1 MFYFSEGFYY
11 SLSLSV
17 NSILWQSLCLKM
29 CHICPACICR
39 FNKTEGVTAIWLS
52 PLILMWLHDPEESRI
67 SWIYT
72 RVFCVNTLFA
82 FVIMGVDFD
91 RIFPFTL
98 PWLLPEQT
106 APAYCM
112 LLSQMMEFCSAG
124 GRAELT
130 ELRVWHTSNLFFF
143 FFPCLICLF
152 SAGIEKHNWHNS
164 L

>member
-29 CHICPACICR
+29 CNC
-39 FNKTEGVTAIWLS
+39 NLTEPIDSCGCMTLRNQGS
-52 PLILMWLHDPEESRI
+52 LGFTQETQD
-67 SWIYT
+67 T
-72 RVFCVNTLFA
+72 RDTRKCVHAKHCVNTLFA